1 MKSNVDLSV
10 WVAELV
16 KCIQKLSHIARKLSD
31 MADPELAEKCL
42 ELSVFSLQVE
52 KEVSRRVDELIKQ
65 FNKDMFSE

>member
-31 MADPELAEKCL
+31 MADPELAAKCL
-42 ELSVFSLQVE
+42 ELSVSTLQIE

-65 FNKDMFSE
+65 YKEMFSE

>member
-31 MADPELAEKCL
+31 MADPELAAKCL
-42 ELSVFSLQVE
+42 ELSVSTLQVE

-65 FNKDMFSE
+65 FNKEMFSE

>member
-31 MADPELAEKCL
+31 MADPELAAKCL
-42 ELSVFSLQVE
+42 ELSVFSLQAE

-65 FNKDMFSE
+65 YKEMFSE

>member
-31 MADPELAEKCL
+31 MADPELAAKCL
-42 ELSVFSLQVE
+42 ELSVSTLQVE
-52 KEVSRRVDELIKQ
+52 KEVSKRVDELIKQ
-65 FNKDMFSE
+65 FNKEMFSE